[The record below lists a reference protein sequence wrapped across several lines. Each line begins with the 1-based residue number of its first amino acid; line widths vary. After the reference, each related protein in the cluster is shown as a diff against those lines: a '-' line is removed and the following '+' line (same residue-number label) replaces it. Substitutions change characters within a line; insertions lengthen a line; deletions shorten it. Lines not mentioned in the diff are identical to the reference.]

1 MATGETWFGEQAVE
15 KGLCDA
21 LMTADDYLLKLAD
34 AGAEVFSIRYA
45 PPPKAPS
52 LAALSASAA
61 SAATSVGVEA
71 GALGG
76 LRGALGSWLLSGAA
90 PQPQGPGYY
99 VADPMAGA
107 ERADSGVGGVGV
119 DEWPDGKDCGVLS
132 IVSSSQSAWPART
145 LRLRNPMRGAA
156 PTCGADAV

>member
-119 DEWPDGKDCGVLS
+119 DEWPD
-132 IVSSSQSAWPART
+132 W
-145 LRLRNPMRGAA
+145 
-156 PTCGADAV
+156 